1 MKKILSTYAF
11 IDSQNL
17 NLAIRELGWKLDFAR
32 FRIYLHDKFGVDKA
46 FLFIGYIDANKEMY
60 ESLAQ
65 AGFVCIFR
73 PTLTQKDGTTK
84 GNCDAELI
92 LQAMI
97 EFEKYDKALIVTG
110 DGDFYCLAN
119 YLLEQ
124 HKLGVL
130 MVPNRHKYSALLK
143 PKRFKPY
150 TRYMNDL
157 KRKLQYKTPKKKSP
171 RKDATLQGESS
182 ARDASNIA
190 KSGPKRKRSLGN

>member
-1 MKKILSTYAF
+1 MKKKTTNYAF

-17 NLAIRELGWKLDFAR
+17 NLAIRDMGWQLDFAR
-32 FRIYLHDKFGVDKA
+32 FRVYLKDKFNVEKA
-46 FLFIGYIDANKEMY
+46 FLFIGYIAGNDAMY
-60 ESLAQ
+60 TGLQA
-65 AGFVCIFR
+65 AGFICVFR

-97 EFEKYDKALIVTG
+97 EFQNYDKAVIVTG

-124 HKLGVL
+124 QKLGVL

-157 KRKLQYKTPKKKSP
+157 KRKLQYKPSKKKSP

-182 ARDASNIA
+182 VRDASNIA
-190 KSGPKRKRSLGN
+190 KKGSKRKRI